1 MKLRHKHLV
10 TAVVSAIGV
19 TTCAAGMTRADV
31 LTSARV
37 LRTPTMTVQTSR
49 QHPMVDSVAR
59 RLAARLNRSF
69 GADVPLS
76 SLRRAVGER
85 QRLLSHALAVRLPV
99 SEAEAGS
106 GTLVWDV
113 TLQEHS
119 AWLTPQVTSR
129 DIRFTVDPQ
138 AIAKTLSAAMPLDLP
153 KVTDVSVIG
162 TKTDSYGVRRV
173 TTTGKPS
180 AGYEFATDD
189 AAFRIAGAFRL
200 ETESITLPLRYR
212 TGTVTINN
220 SGSLVT
226 LELLSTGRSDYE
238 TSPWGRKANIKK
250 GTEQHI
256 DGVFI
261 PKGSTFSFNDTLS
274 GPVTLSRGWFDSL
287 IIVNGSQ
294 LEPAPGGGICQV
306 ATTVYRA
313 ALLAGLNVTKRA
325 PHSLYVNY
333 YKLFGLGLDATIFP
347 GKQDLKF
354 ENDTPG
360 DIVVQARTV
369 GTEVF
374 VDFYGVKDGRSV
386 ALDGPYF
393 MQNAQESGLQR
404 ELRSNEIGWMHTVTF
419 ANGTTRQNGIIS
431 AYGKMPRSLATQV
444 LAAEPESVATL
455 HAAAPVQ
462 AHILQ

>member
-1 MKLRHKHLV
+1 MNLRHKHLV

-19 TTCAAGMTRADV
+19 TACAAGMTRADV

-37 LRTPTMTVQTSR
+37 LRTPTMTVQTS
-49 QHPMVDSVAR
+49 QKNPLVDRIAK
-59 RLAARLNRSF
+59 RLAVRLDRHY

-76 SLRRAVGER
+76 SLRRAISER
-85 QRLLSHALAVRLPV
+85 QRLLGHTLAVHLPV
-99 SEAEAGS
+99 TAQQTGS
-106 GTLVWDV
+106 GDLVWNV
-113 TLQEHS
+113 TLQEHTS
-119 AWLTPQVTSR
+119 WLKPTVTSS
-129 DIRFTVDPQ
+129 DIRFAVDPQ
-138 AIAKTLSAAMPLDLP
+138 AIAKTLSATMPLNLP

-162 TKTDSYGVRRV
+162 TKTDSYGVQRV

-180 AGYEFATDD
+180 AGYEFTTDD
-189 AAFRIAGAFRL
+189 AAFRMAAAFRL
-200 ETESITLPLRYR
+200 QTESVTLPLRYR
-212 TGTVTINN
+212 TGTVTLNN

-226 LELLSTGRSDYE
+226 LELLSSGRSDYE

-250 GTEQHI
+250 GTEQHM
-256 DGVFI
+256 DGVFV
-261 PKGSTFSFNDTLS
+261 PKGSTFSFNDTLT

-313 ALLAGLNVTKRA
+313 ALLAGLHVTERA

-333 YKLFGLGLDATIFP
+333 YKLFGLGLDATIYP
-347 GKQDLKF
+347 GKQDLNF

-386 ALDGPYF
+386 TLEGPYF
-393 MQNAQESGLQR
+393 AQNAQGSGLHR
-404 ELRSNEIGWMHTVTF
+404 ALRSNEIGWMHTVTF
-419 ANGTTRQNGIIS
+419 ADGTTRQDGIIS

-444 LAAEPESVATL
+444 LAAKPESVATL